1 MLKAEKGKQDD
12 NNFKQNNNI
21 METTTEQTFPVLS
34 GDINATELYFVLEAL
49 HKHVKLMR
57 ENQTLYFTSNGRS
70 DVSAQAR
77 QQFLINSKV
86 QEKIVDKLILK
97 VGVFYAQVSPTDQ
110 KTYSDLINKKHIY
123 KYFKISDNV

>member
-1 MLKAEKGKQDD
+1 
-12 NNFKQNNNI
+12 
-21 METTTEQTFPVLS
+21 MEAIINKFPAHPS
-34 GDINATELYFVLEAL
+34 SINATELYFILEAL

-57 ENQTLYFTSNGRS
+57 EYQTLYFTSNGRS

-86 QEKIVDKLILK
+86 QEKTVDKLILK
-97 VGVFYAQVSPTDQ
+97 VGVFYAQVGPTDQ

-123 KYFKISDNV
+123 KYFKIQDDV

>member
-1 MLKAEKGKQDD
+1 
-12 NNFKQNNNI
+12 
-21 METTTEQTFPVLS
+21 METTEQTLPALPS
-34 GDINATELYFVLEAL
+34 DINATELYFILEAL

-57 ENQTLYFTSNGRS
+57 ENQTLFFTSNGRT

-97 VGVFYAQVSPTDQ
+97 VGVFYAQVPPTDQ
-110 KTYSDLINKKHIY
+110 KTYKDLLDKKHIY
-123 KYFKISDNV
+123 KYFKISDDV